1 MTEMSKKIAQT
12 DTQST
17 HGAGRAGANPNE
29 PRVSELRASA
39 SLMRLEAGLYCVIVA
54 ASSAADSRTGLPG
67 VRITQAPGP
76 AGRPDAVQIRTI
88 GADGW
93 MSGFGDA
100 ALVRVTD
107 GVAHVMVTIYQDPG
121 TGAESAPHIQVLPL
135 IATQPT
141 PAPQLAQ
148 PLPPL
153 PAPPVR
159 PAPVPVDVIAHIRT
173 RGDVGASF
181 GEWLGEAGSGQWIEG
196 FGITPQVGLA
206 ASDIEYQVV
215 LGRGWVSPWV
225 EGGQFAGS
233 RGMNLPVLGLR
244 VRLLGEAAKSHE
256 LRIEAHTITGVA
268 IGPVGDGEACEAAEL
283 VPLDAVRITLQP
295 RGAAAAQRSSRRS
308 RGKAG

>member
-1 MTEMSKKIAQT
+1 MTEMSKKIANQ
-12 DTQST
+12 DTTQASPQ
-17 HGAGRAGANPNE
+17 GPE
-29 PRVSELRASA
+29 QRVSELRATA

-54 ASSAADSRTGLPG
+54 ASSAANARTGLPG

-76 AGRPDAVQIRTI
+76 AFRPDAVQIRTI

-93 MSGFGDA
+93 MTGFGDA

-107 GVAHVMVTIYQDPG
+107 GVAHVMVTIYQDPN

-135 IATQPT
+135 IADKPATPT
-141 PAPQLAQ
+141 AALAKPA
-148 PLPPL
+148 PPL
-153 PAPPVR
+153 PAPTMR
-159 PAPVPVDVIAHIRT
+159 PAPVPADLLAHIAT

-181 GEWLGEAGSGQWIEG
+181 GEWLGEAGSGHWIEG
-196 FGITPQVGLA
+196 FAITPQAGIA

-244 VRLLGEAAKSHE
+244 ARLLGEAATSHE
-256 LRIEAHTITGVA
+256 LRIEARSITGQE
-268 IGPVGDGEACEAAEL
+268 IGPVGDGEACETAEL
-283 VPLDAVRITLQP
+283 SPLEALRITLLP
-295 RGAAAAQRSSRRS
+295 RGAAAAARSSRR